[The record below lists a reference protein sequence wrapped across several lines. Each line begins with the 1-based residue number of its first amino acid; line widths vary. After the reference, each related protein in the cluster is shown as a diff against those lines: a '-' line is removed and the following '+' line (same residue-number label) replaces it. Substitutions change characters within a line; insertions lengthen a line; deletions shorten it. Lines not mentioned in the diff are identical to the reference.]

1 MKKTEIRKIL
11 NIFLKKKFKIKKN
24 LQNISMQN
32 VEKWDS
38 LAHLILVNDLEKK
51 FNIKF
56 SQIEISKI
64 TDEKKIY
71 SVIKKKSI

>member
-24 LQNISMQN
+24 LKNISMQN